1 MGKGKK
7 LKTKEKNYRNFKD
20 KKYVGKRGLLLNF
33 AASGS
38 QVPPT
43 IFEEPSFDGG
53 EGGGSTSA
61 CARGERLSRERL
73 DGEIPILES
82 TLPFSLLM
90 LLFLA
95 RIRRKQARI
104 VIASSQAN

>member
-1 MGKGKK
+1 MGKRKK
-7 LKTKEKNYRNFKD
+7 LKTKEKNYRNCKD

-43 IFEEPSFDGG
+43 IFEEPSFD
-53 EGGGSTSA
+53 EGRGGSTSA

-82 TLPFSLLM
+82 TLPFSLH
-90 LLFLA
+90 
-95 RIRRKQARI
+95 
-104 VIASSQAN
+104 